1 MEYITPIL
9 TTQRLILRPLS
20 VEDTQEMF
28 HNWPSDA
35 KVTKYLTWAAYQYEH
50 EVKERLRFQENATKT
65 KKYWTGDWWSKKQIH

>member
-9 TTQRLILRPLS
+9 TTQRLILRPLG
-20 VEDTQEMF
+20 VEDAHEMF
-28 HNWPSDA
+28 HHWAGDN

-50 EVKERLRFQENATKT
+50 EVKERLRFREKRYQN